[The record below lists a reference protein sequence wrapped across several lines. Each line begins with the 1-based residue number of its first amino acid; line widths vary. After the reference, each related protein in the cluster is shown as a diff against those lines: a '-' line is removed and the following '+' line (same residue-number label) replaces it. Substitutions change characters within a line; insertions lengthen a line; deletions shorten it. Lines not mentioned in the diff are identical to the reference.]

1 VPETSD
7 TTIYP
12 QPDTLNV
19 GLRTTQEL
27 DAVQPALRVSW
38 VDWDSG
44 FRGSGLQVADRI
56 VAVNGEP
63 IPKPA
68 DARELARLLGT
79 MVGQLGEADRWRKQG
94 AQEGQAVALTVRRR
108 VLPGEGWS
116 TLSITGQLRL
126 RKVHQNAQGRRLFGL
141 GGPDQMGYAEGE
153 SEVWSSWFERLQRI
167 WQGVLDEGWVRRT
180 LISDSEL
187 RQHLEAESRL
197 ARLEAQFPGPFARA
211 MRADFE
217 AVRQSLRG
225 PTHDLGPNALS
236 YRQSADAM
244 AYQVAHAARSDRQAF
259 LDARVAEVIAA
270 FPSINPVLGDRAAVA
285 GRLVQLPLIRNRDWI
300 SQGPGSCLVF
310 NQGNDWY
317 VADGESRALQKA
329 LRARSRFEQALGA
342 SVREEFEVIGRIAP
356 DAALVVVEGRGRFAL
371 KVEPVAITLGGQ
383 VFVVVE
389 GDQPDPCFSGEAAL
403 KVQSR
408 RPPPADASPGD
419 VLQAS
424 FDASKAGDRTLW
436 DSLFAAFDLGYAPN
450 GLPLVR
456 LTGLPCMD
464 SRWLEARQ
472 RWQKDVCAV
481 QLRWVGEVQVL
492 VRGDEFDGA
501 PRIEEVQIEVDHLR
515 LDADGLAR
523 NFGSIGLNRVWLLR
537 RVDGGP
543 WRIAT
548 QKGI

>member
-1 VPETSD
+1 MPDTSD
-7 TTIYP
+7 TAIYP

-27 DAVQPALRVSW
+27 DAAQPALRVSW

-68 DARELARLLGT
+68 DARELARLLSA
-79 MVGQLGEADRWRKQG
+79 MVGQLGEADHWRQQG
-94 AQEGQAVALTVRRR
+94 AQEGQAVTLAVRRR
-108 VLPGEGWS
+108 VLPGQGWA
-116 TLSITGQLRL
+116 TLSITGQLCL
-126 RKVHQNAQGRRLFGL
+126 RKVYQNAQGRRLFGL

-153 SEVWSSWFERLQRI
+153 SEVWSSWFERLQRT

-187 RQHLEAESRL
+187 RQHLEAEPRL
-197 ARLEAQFPGPFARA
+197 AWLEAQFPGPFASA

-217 AVRQSLRG
+217 AVRQALRG
-225 PTHDLGPNALS
+225 PAHDLGPEALG
-236 YRQSADAM
+236 YRQSAEAL
-244 AYQVAHAARSDRQAF
+244 ANQVAQAARSDRQAF
-259 LDARVAEVIAA
+259 LDAHAAEVIAA

-285 GRLVQLPLIRNRDWI
+285 GKLVQLPLIRNRDWI
-300 SQGPGSCLVF
+300 SQGPSSCLVF
-310 NQGNDWY
+310 NQGSDWY
-317 VADGESRALQKA
+317 VADGESPALQKA
-329 LRARSRFEQALGA
+329 LQARGRFEQALGA
-342 SVREEFEVIGRIAP
+342 SVREDFEVIGRIAP

-389 GDQPDPCFSGEAAL
+389 GDQPNPLFSGEAAL
-403 KVQSR
+403 QVQSR
-408 RPPPADASPGD
+408 RPPPVDASPGE
-419 VLQAS
+419 VLQAF
-424 FDASKAGDRTLW
+424 FDASKAGDQVLW
-436 DSLFAAFDLGYAPN
+436 TSLFATFDLGYAAN

-456 LTGLPCMD
+456 LTGLPYMD

-481 QLRWVGEVQVL
+481 QPRWVGDVTVL

-537 RVDGGP
+537 RVNGGP

-548 QKGI
+548 QTGI